1 MCVSHKVSDHQ
12 FVPNSAKPQKIYSQG
27 IYAAALKQFSLWPGQ
42 LHDMIQ
48 ILFRSLSQYKQKLRG
63 LTHLKDL

>member
-12 FVPNSAKPQKIYSQG
+12 FVPNSAKPQNFISQG
-27 IYAAALKQFSLWPGQ
+27 TYAAALKQFSLWPGQ
-42 LHDMIQ
+42 LHDMIH
-48 ILFRSLSQYKQKLRG
+48 ILFCSLSQHKQKLRG